1 MADQGGTGSP
11 IFMIKNSKIIISLV
25 IAGLVVGAPVL
36 AYVMSNDYYNI
47 QIDSINFAGGL
58 SSSSDYNLEDTLG
71 EVGSGY
77 SGNAYYDLSAGYQ
90 QPDQFYLALTTVDK
104 VSLTPFIFGVT
115 GGTAR
120 GSAQV
125 LVKTNSPGGYTLMA
139 RASGTPALIAST
151 TGDFFYNYRT
161 ASAGVPDLEW
171 NINSASSSFGFTV
184 DGSDIV
190 QKYRDDGID
199 CNQTTDIG
207 SPDTCWSELSATD
220 ETVAYGS
227 TYNHETGGTITTMSF
242 RAESG
247 TANVQPPG
255 LYEAYVTVTA
265 FMN

>member
-1 MADQGGTGSP
+1 MSKKNE
-11 IFMIKNSKIIISLV
+11 IKKIIICFV
-25 IAGLVVGAPVL
+25 TAGILAAAPVL

-71 EVGSGY
+71 EIGSGY
-77 SGNAYYDLSAGYQ
+77 SGNGYYDLSAGYQ
-90 QPDQFYLALTTVDK
+90 QPDQFYLALTTIDK
-104 VSLTPFIFGVT
+104 VSLTPLIFGVS

-125 LVKTNSPGGYTLMA
+125 LVETNNPGGYTLLA

-151 TGDFFYNYRT
+151 TGDFFYNYQT
-161 ASAGVPDLEW
+161 ASAGVPDLDW

-190 QKYRDDGID
+190 QKYRDDGLA
-199 CNQTTDIG
+199 CNQITDIG
-207 SPDTCWSELSATD
+207 SPDTCWSDLPNTD
-220 ETVAYGS
+220 ETVASAS
-227 TYNHETGGTITTMSF
+227 TYNHEAGGTITTMSF

-255 LYEAYVTVTA
+255 TYEAYVTVTA